1 MLIFALAGKNL
12 PFLFSFLS
20 SLLFVSRET
29 IFGVYMKKLFA
40 ILFACVFLVSCA
52 GGETQNAS
60 GDVSEEISG
69 VQKEE
74 SSLPLDPLEVLPD
87 GHFEGAE
94 TVIWTTDL
102 AVADPEY
109 AYDTALKKIMQERID
124 SIENKFDTTIIIQKK
139 TAAEIKKAMESGEN
153 CPDIVIMPSKDGA
166 TAAVNGLLTNMW
178 SLPYFSEAA
187 KALGGEA
194 EEQTINNSLF
204 MLTGAFNFT
213 QQNSLVVYAN
223 RDMIKAKGM
232 RDPAYCV
239 DDGTWT
245 VDKMFEYINAISTV
259 AGKPTGDLE
268 KDIFG
273 YTSIGLDTKSLTN
286 VFWNGSGIKYFG
298 ETMGKPLK
306 AEFDYELGKQATNA
320 VKKLME
326 SSTKLT
332 ESSSLNT
339 KQAFLDQKVLFCV
352 TYFNQ
357 FLGENKIEGFDWEI
371 LPLPKTSAEQ
381 ENYYSPVTEALCVAV
396 PKANEDSYSAG
407 LVLSA
412 WLLASR
418 EIEPTLHRYY
428 ITHNS
433 SDNANTV
440 MMYEVFN
447 TVHYP
452 LTELYS
458 SIYNINSV
466 GRELIA
472 TSVTDNID
480 LGKYIRWQDAQMEQT
495 AEKFK

>member
-1 MLIFALAGKNL
+1 
-12 PFLFSFLS
+12 
-20 SLLFVSRET
+20 
-29 IFGVYMKKLFA
+29 
-40 ILFACVFLVSCA
+40 
-52 GGETQNAS
+52 
-60 GDVSEEISG
+60 
-69 VQKEE
+69 
-74 SSLPLDPLEVLPD
+74 
-87 GHFEGAE
+87 
-94 TVIWTTDL
+94 
-102 AVADPEY
+102 
-109 AYDTALKKIMQERID
+109 
-124 SIENKFDTTIIIQKK
+124 
-139 TAAEIKKAMESGEN
+139 
-153 CPDIVIMPSKDGA
+153 
-166 TAAVNGLLTNMW
+166 
-178 SLPYFSEAA
+178 
-187 KALGGEA
+187 
-194 EEQTINNSLF
+194 
-204 MLTGAFNFT
+204 
-213 QQNSLVVYAN
+213 
-223 RDMIKAKGM
+223 
-232 RDPAYCV
+232 
-239 DDGTWT
+239 
-245 VDKMFEYINAISTV
+245 
-259 AGKPTGDLE
+259 
-268 KDIFG
+268 
-273 YTSIGLDTKSLTN
+273 
-286 VFWNGSGIKYFG
+286 
-298 ETMGKPLK
+298 
-306 AEFDYELGKQATNA
+306 
-320 VKKLME
+320 ME

-381 ENYYSPVTEALCVAV
+381 ESYYSPVTEALCVAV

-412 WLLASR
+412 WILASR

>member
-1 MLIFALAGKNL
+1 
-12 PFLFSFLS
+12 
-20 SLLFVSRET
+20 
-29 IFGVYMKKLFA
+29 MKKLFT
-40 ILFACVFLVSCA
+40 ILLSCLLLVSCA
-52 GGETQNAS
+52 GGEIQ
-60 GDVSEEISG
+60 DVSGSVSDNLSET
-69 VQKEE
+69 QKEE
-74 SSLPLDPLEVLPD
+74 SALPQDPLAVLPD
-87 GHFEGAE
+87 GQFGGAE
-94 TVIWTTDL
+94 TVIWTTDPS
-102 AVADPEY
+102 VADPEY

-124 SIENKFDTTIIIQKK
+124 SIENKFDTTIVIVKK
-139 TAAEIKKAMESGEN
+139 TAAEIKKAIERGED
-153 CPDIVIMPSKDGA
+153 CPDIIIMPSGA
-166 TAAVNGLLTNMW
+166 MGTEAVNGYLTNMW

-194 EEQTINNSLF
+194 EEQTINNSLY

-223 RDMIKAKGM
+223 RDLIKAKSM
-232 RDPAYCV
+232 RDPAYSV
-239 DDGTWT
+239 DDGSWT
-245 VDKMFEYINAISTV
+245 VDKMFEYINAVSTV
-259 AGKPTGDLE
+259 AGKPTGDTE
-268 KDIFG
+268 TDIFG
-273 YTSIGLDTKSLTN
+273 FTAVGLDTKSLTN

-306 AEFDYELGKQATNA
+306 AEFDYELGKQATSA
-320 VKKLME
+320 AKKLME

-332 ESSSLNT
+332 ESSSVNT
-339 KQAFLDQKVLFCV
+339 KEAFLNQRVLFCV

-381 ENYYSPVTEALCVAV
+381 EEYYSPVTEALCIAV

-412 WLLASR
+412 WILASR

-447 TVHYP
+447 TVYYP

-458 SIYNINSV
+458 SVYNINSV

-472 TSVTDNID
+472 TSITDNID

>member
-1 MLIFALAGKNL
+1 
-12 PFLFSFLS
+12 
-20 SLLFVSRET
+20 
-29 IFGVYMKKLFA
+29 MKKLLV
-40 ILFACVFLVSCA
+40 ILLSCLLLVSCA
-52 GGETQNAS
+52 GGEIQNVS
-60 GDVSEEISG
+60 GEISEI
-69 VQKEE
+69 VSDTEKEE
-74 SSLPLDPLEVLPD
+74 SSLPLDPLAVLPD
-87 GHFEGAE
+87 GHFDGAE

-102 AVADPEY
+102 SVADPDH
-109 AYDTALKKIMQERID
+109 AYDTALKKVMQERID
-124 SIENKFDTTIIIQKK
+124 SIENKFDTTIVIVKK
-139 TAAEIKKAMESGEN
+139 TAAEIKNALQSGEN

-166 TAAVNGLLTNMW
+166 TASVNGYLTNMW

-187 KALGGEA
+187 KALGGDA

-204 MLTGAFNFT
+204 MLTGTFNFT

-223 RDMIKAKGM
+223 RDLIKSKGM
-232 RDPAYCV
+232 RDPAYSV
-239 DDGTWT
+239 DDGAWT
-245 VDKMFEYINAISTV
+245 VDKMFEYINAVSTV

-273 YTSIGLDTKSLTN
+273 YTSVGLDTKSLTN

-332 ESSSLNT
+332 ESSSLDT

-412 WLLASR
+412 WILASR

-452 LTELYS
+452 ITELYS